1 MKTRDGLDR
10 SKSKTE
16 KPEDGK
22 ALLGLSLGDRRKKG
36 KKKISNCRL
45 VEALRA
51 HVQENHNKTWSAPL
65 LAAKRE
71 QIKASGFGHCE
82 FLKTLEAESLE

>member
-36 KKKISNCRL
+36 KKKYRTVDSWKHYVPMCKKTITRL
-45 VEALRA
+45 GARLSWLRKG
-51 HVQENHNKTWSAPL
+51 NK
-65 LAAKRE
+65 
-71 QIKASGFGHCE
+71 
-82 FLKTLEAESLE
+82 

>member
-36 KKKISNCRL
+36 KKKNIEL
-45 VEALRA
+45 
-51 HVQENHNKTWSAPL
+51 
-65 LAAKRE
+65 
-71 QIKASGFGHCE
+71 
-82 FLKTLEAESLE
+82 

>member
-45 VEALRA
+45 VEA
-51 HVQENHNKTWSAPL
+51 
-65 LAAKRE
+65 
-71 QIKASGFGHCE
+71 
-82 FLKTLEAESLE
+82 